1 VRDKHIHRE
10 RHARSFE
17 LGPLAE
23 SDHRHEHHEGH
34 HRRGRRSGR
43 LFDHGELRLVVLA
56 LIAERPRHGYE
67 IIKEIEDRVA
77 GTYSPSPG
85 VIYPT
90 LTMLEELGQATV
102 AESDGKKLYAITADG
117 SNYLGANK
125 PAVDNALQ
133 RMQSVNTAHSG
144 GPAPEI
150 MRARENLKLALRL
163 REGRGPLTEQQI
175 RDIAAALD
183 AAAVAIERS

>member
-1 VRDKHIHRE
+1 
-10 RHARSFE
+10 
-17 LGPLAE
+17 
-23 SDHRHEHHEGH
+23 
-34 HRRGRRSGR
+34 
-43 LFDHGELRLVVLA
+43 
-56 LIAERPRHGYE
+56 
-67 IIKEIEDRVA
+67 
-77 GTYSPSPG
+77 
-85 VIYPT
+85 
-90 LTMLEELGQATV
+90 MLEELGQATV